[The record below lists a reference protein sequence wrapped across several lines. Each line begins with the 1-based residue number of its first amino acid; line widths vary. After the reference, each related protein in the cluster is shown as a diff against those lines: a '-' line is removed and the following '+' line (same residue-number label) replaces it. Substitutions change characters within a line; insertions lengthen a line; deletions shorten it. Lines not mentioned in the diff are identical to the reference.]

1 MNRNQTIKYYNKN
14 AQAYYDK
21 TVNVDMSE
29 LCDRFLDHIKD
40 GGVILDIGCGS
51 GRDMRYFIEKGY
63 HAEGLDASSEMCR
76 LAGASSLS
84 VENVP
89 IEEWNPRKK
98 YDGIWAN
105 ASLLHVTI
113 SQIYTFF
120 IKAEACMDTDGAL
133 FASMKTGL
141 TNDIDADGR
150 YFCPFS
156 EEKLEEILIKHP
168 AFLLCDKW
176 YSDDKLGRN
185 TFRWFHFILARK

>member
-1 MNRNQTIKYYNKN
+1 MNRNQTIEYYNKN

-51 GRDMRYFIEKGY
+51 GRDMKYFIERGY
-63 HAEGLDASSEMCR
+63 QAEGIDASAGMCR
-76 LAGASSLS
+76 LARALSLS
-84 VENVP
+84 VENVS

-120 IKAEACMDTDGAL
+120 IKAEACMNTDGAL